1 MYKKTKKIKSRVE
14 SEVLWFI
21 TDGSEVFLL
30 VAALFV
36 YIRFPD
42 EASKVILDVGGQSVG
57 LSFQFVSSG
66 LEF

>member
-36 YIRFPD
+36 YIRLPD